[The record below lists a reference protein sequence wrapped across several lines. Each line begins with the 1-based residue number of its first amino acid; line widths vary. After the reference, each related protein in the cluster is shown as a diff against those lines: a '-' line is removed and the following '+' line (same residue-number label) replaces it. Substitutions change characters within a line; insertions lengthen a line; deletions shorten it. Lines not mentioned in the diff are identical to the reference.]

1 MKRSQRYGIYKKNTW
16 FIGLILL
23 MGLSISGCDDIFVAD
38 GDQDSHMTESEGY
51 FYMMDRS
58 NGTLHMLD
66 TQLSILKSWELT
78 EITGT
83 TSVQGITFDGEF
95 IWISAAG
102 SADRIYQLDL
112 SGDEIVV
119 RQDFEA
125 PPGGSGTVRDITWD
139 GSFIWALNNGSVSLG
154 TAPTLYQLNS
164 ENGDIENEY
173 ELSTPEPRSLS
184 FIPENGDEYGRGIS
198 SGFYYGDIDQDVF
211 VNLRADHRV
220 FITEFPA
227 PAPPESDF
235 RIFPSGITYE
245 QLESGELKF
254 WTVNSSFGNNYLFKI
269 DRRGDVT
276 DRFELHQQFEQAGPI
291 VFTTTDVRLLPAPTI
306 ESVFPDKAG
315 LGTNI
320 DVRILGEN
328 FRDGD
333 DLTLSF
339 GQGTEVTS
347 VELETS
353 EEIVV
358 GLQVSE
364 EANLGLRDVTV
375 ELADGQV
382 ATLED
387 GFEVLEEA
395 PEFGFIWAIDF
406 DSKSLY
412 QLNEGDGSLVQEWN
426 TRAVAP
432 GGSPQGVAWD
442 GESIWL
448 SAAGTDREIYRL
460 DTSGSTLTA
469 TESIPAPYPNG
480 SGTVRDI
487 AWNPDT
493 ETIWVVNDGDDM
505 IYQVDPSNGDI
516 LSEIPTPTADPRS
529 LVWADGTLH
538 SSENENGQI
547 WSWNSSAESW
557 EVEFVSPLPEEASTS
572 NRRPQGLAF
581 HNSNFWISS
590 SRFGDDYILKAENDG
605 DLLQTIES
613 PNIGS
618 DVIMGITFSID

>member
-1 MKRSQRYGIYKKNTW
+1 MYKKTTR
-16 FIGLILL
+16 FISLILL
-23 MGLSISGCDDIFVAD
+23 IGLSVSGCDGIFVAD
-38 GDQDSHMTESEGY
+38 GDQDNHMTESEGY

-58 NGTLHMLD
+58 DGTLHMLD
-66 TQLSILKSWELT
+66 TQLSILKSWDLT

-119 RQDFEA
+119 RLDFEA

-139 GSFIWALNNGSVSLG
+139 GSFIWALNNGSVSLS
-154 TAPTLYQLNS
+154 TSPVLFQLDPK
-164 ENGDIENEY
+164 NGDVENEY
-173 ELSTPEPRSLS
+173 DLPTPEPRSLT
-184 FIPENGDEYGRGIS
+184 FIPENGDEYGRGVD
-198 SGFYYGDIDQDVF
+198 SGIYYGDVDEDVF
-211 VNLRADHRV
+211 VNLRYDRRV
-220 FITEFPA
+220 FTTEFTA

-235 RIFPSGITYE
+235 RIFPSGVTYE
-245 QLESGELKF
+245 QLERGELKF

-315 LGTNI
+315 LSTEI
-320 DVRILGEN
+320 EVRILGEN
-328 FRDGD
+328 FRDVEN
-333 DLTLSF
+333 LTVSF
-339 GQGTEVTS
+339 GQGIEVTS
-347 VELETS
+347 VELVSST
-353 EEIVV
+353 EIVAN
-358 GLQVSE
+358 LQINE
-364 EANLGLRDVTV
+364 DANLGLRDVTI
-375 ELADGQV
+375 ELADGQI
-382 ATLED
+382 ATFED

-395 PEFGFIWAIDF
+395 PEFGYIWAVDF

-412 QLNEGDGSLVQEWN
+412 KLNEADGSLVQEWN

-432 GGSPQGVAWD
+432 GASPQGVAWD
-442 GESIWL
+442 GESIWF
-448 SAAGTDREIYRL
+448 SVAGTDREIYRL

-493 ETIWVVNDGDDM
+493 ETIWAVNDGDDM
-505 IYQVDPSNGDI
+505 IYQVDPNNGDI

-529 LVWADGTLH
+529 LVWADGTLY
-538 SSENENGQI
+538 SSENDNGQI
-547 WSWNSSAESW
+547 WRWDSSAESW
-557 EVEFVSPLPEEASTS
+557 EVEFVSPLPEEASSS

-581 HNSNFWISS
+581 HNSHFWISS
-590 SRFGDDYILKAENDG
+590 SRFDDDYILKAENDG

-613 PNIGS
+613 PNIGD
-618 DVIMGITFSID
+618 DVIMGITFSTEQ